1 VNPLELRQNA
11 VSRRVVQLFTLEY
24 GAMGRECGRWFNP
37 SGALLCIESRVGQK
51 LIDLNQS
58 GASLCLSSSH
68 GGSAIATWHRGRPLE
83 LRNSLTGLRWIK
95 AIEADKNKIFFG
107 IFLTCGAKQMS
118 LPRLW
123 TISQELDPYRGMRRE
138 MENALR
144 AFDQKPSSPGIGA
157 GAPAVSVAETKDT
170 FEVTAE
176 LPGVDEKD
184 INVSLDDNQLVI
196 SGEKKVEITKE
207 EKNWHVEE
215 RSYGSFYRSML
226 LPFEPEDGA
235 VEAHFDKG
243 VLHLTIKKPAK
254 AVKTT
259 KTINIKPGAPPSPS
273 PASDKPAAPNKAA

>member
-1 VNPLELRQNA
+1 
-11 VSRRVVQLFTLEY
+11 
-24 GAMGRECGRWFNP
+24 
-37 SGALLCIESRVGQK
+37 
-51 LIDLNQS
+51 
-58 GASLCLSSSH
+58 
-68 GGSAIATWHRGRPLE
+68 
-83 LRNSLTGLRWIK
+83 
-95 AIEADKNKIFFG
+95 
-107 IFLTCGAKQMS
+107 MS

-123 TISQELDPYRGMRRE
+123 TVSQELDPYRAMRRE
-138 MENALR
+138 MENAFR

-157 GAPAVSVAETKDT
+157 GAPAVSVAETNDA

-184 INVSLDDNQLVI
+184 INISLDDNQLVI
-196 SGEKKVEITKE
+196 SGEKKMESTKE

-243 VLHLTIKKPAK
+243 VLRLTIKKPAK

-259 KTINIKPGAPPSPS
+259 KTINIKTGTPPSTGPVSNQPATPS
-273 PASDKPAAPNKAA
+273 KAA

>member
-1 VNPLELRQNA
+1 
-11 VSRRVVQLFTLEY
+11 
-24 GAMGRECGRWFNP
+24 
-37 SGALLCIESRVGQK
+37 
-51 LIDLNQS
+51 
-58 GASLCLSSSH
+58 
-68 GGSAIATWHRGRPLE
+68 
-83 LRNSLTGLRWIK
+83 
-95 AIEADKNKIFFG
+95 
-107 IFLTCGAKQMS
+107 MS

-123 TISQELDPYRGMRRE
+123 IRSQELDPLRVMRRE
-138 MENALR
+138 MENAFR
-144 AFDQKPSSPGIGA
+144 AFDQKPTSSDIGA
-157 GAPAVSVAETKDT
+157 GAPAINVEETNAA

-196 SGEKKVEITKE
+196 SGEKKVESTRE

-259 KTINIKPGAPPSPS
+259 KTISIKTGTPPSASPS
-273 PASDKPAAPNKAA
+273 PVSNKAAAPGKAA